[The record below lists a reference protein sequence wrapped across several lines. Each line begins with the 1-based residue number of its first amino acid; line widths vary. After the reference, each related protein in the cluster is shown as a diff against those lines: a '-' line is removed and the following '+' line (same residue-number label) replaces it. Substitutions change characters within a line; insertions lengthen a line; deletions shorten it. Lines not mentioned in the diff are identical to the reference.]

1 MSAPT
6 LYVDPRLAGP
16 RAAPGLRLRLKPAH
30 QSCGS
35 VHGTWWPR
43 STQLFIELRTL
54 LAALYQRLGRIDR
67 VIYDETNWA
76 PASLRM
82 EFRGHSVILDGS
94 NVQSTNTVSVIGELG
109 RLVLLVIPPYTDH
122 ARAHAS
128 VMKAASPDDVSA
140 ADGPLGIGPLEA
152 EARRNALLAHQR
164 RQSDGR
170 ALRRRRAGRGAS
182 TALAKRPEVRHAQ

>member
-6 LYVDPRLAGP
+6 LYVDPQLADP
-16 RAAPGLRLRLKPAH
+16 RAARGLRLRLKPAH

-67 VIYDETNWA
+67 VIYDENGWA

-82 EFRGHSVILDGS
+82 EFQGPQCHP
-94 NVQSTNTVSVIGELG
+94 G
-109 RLVLLVIPPYTDH
+109 RLQRPVDQHSLGDRR
-122 ARAHAS
+122 ARQAG
-128 VMKAASPDDVSA
+128 SA
-140 ADGPLGIGPLEA
+140 GGSALHRPRPG
-152 EARRNALLAHQR
+152 ARVRDESSQPGRCFDR
-164 RQSDGR
+164 RRTAGD
-170 ALRRRRAGRGAS
+170 RRAGG
-182 TALAKRPEVRHAQ
+182 

>member
-6 LYVDPRLAGP
+6 LYVDPQLAGP
-16 RAAPGLRLRLKPAH
+16 IAARGLRLQLKPAH

-67 VIYDETNWA
+67 VIYDETSWE
-76 PASLRM
+76 PQSLRM
-82 EFRGHSVILDGS
+82 EFRGHSVILEGS
-94 NVQSTNTVSVIGELG
+94 KDQSTNTVSVIGELG
-109 RLVLLVIPPYTDH
+109 RLVLLVVPPYTDP

-128 VMKAASPDDVSA
+128 VMKAASPDDFST
-140 ADGPLGIGPLEA
+140 ADGPLGIGAQEA
-152 EARRNALLAHQR
+152 EARRHALLAHQR

-170 ALRRRRAGRGAS
+170 ALRRRRAGRGAP
-182 TALAKRPEVRHAQ
+182 TALARRPAVRRAQ

>member
-6 LYVDPRLAGP
+6 LYVDPQLADP
-16 RAAPGLRLRLKPAH
+16 RAARGRWLRLKPAH

-67 VIYDETNWA
+67 VIYDENSWE

-94 NVQSTNTVSVIGELG
+94 KTS
-109 RLVLLVIPPYTDH
+109 
-122 ARAHAS
+122 
-128 VMKAASPDDVSA
+128 
-140 ADGPLGIGPLEA
+140 
-152 EARRNALLAHQR
+152 
-164 RQSDGR
+164 
-170 ALRRRRAGRGAS
+170 
-182 TALAKRPEVRHAQ
+182 RPTQYR